1 MGRNNSPSRKELQKA
16 VEKDDICKYGD
27 LYREESLKQDFSIKS
42 HYIKIQL
49 EMA

>member
-27 LYREESLKQDFSIKS
+27 LYREEDFSIKS